1 MKASAV
7 SPEQCVCVYVCVCVC
22 VCVRARAHSGFKWY
36 NEIVTSLIYS
46 GSIRSCVHVGVH
58 VHSSCTASAVMVR

>member
-1 MKASAV
+1 MCASA
-7 SPEQCVCVYVCVCVC
+7 
-22 VCVRARAHSGFKWY
+22 RSGFKWY

-46 GSIRSCVHVGVH
+46 GSICSSVDVDGVH

>member
-1 MKASAV
+1 MCLCA
-7 SPEQCVCVYVCVCVC
+7 C
-22 VCVRARAHSGFKWY
+22 SGFKWY

-46 GSIRSCVHVGVH
+46 GSIRTSVDVDGVH